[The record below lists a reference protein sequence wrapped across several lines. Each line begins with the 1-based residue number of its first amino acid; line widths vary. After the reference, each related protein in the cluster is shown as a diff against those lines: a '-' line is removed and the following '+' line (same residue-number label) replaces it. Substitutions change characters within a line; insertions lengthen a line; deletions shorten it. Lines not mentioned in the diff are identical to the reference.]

1 MEIKKLIKLQNAIIR
16 AHQKIKDVQNDAD
29 NQTREIKREFN
40 KEFNGLNKA
49 LEQLNKELN
58 NFTKKEDSNKELERI
73 KNRINELNTTIDDK
87 ISKIQL
93 KHGKDG
99 IDGKNGKDGIN
110 GRDGK
115 DGING
120 KDGKNGKDGSD
131 GLSAYEIALKQGY
144 KGTEKE
150 WIDHITNNG
159 GKDYSGQIAAMNQRI
174 NELVNGGGGEIPE
187 TLYAL
192 GADYAEFF
200 EWEDGNPNK
209 EDRTSLFV
217 SIVYGTRK
225 IKKAM
230 EGEDILGITSIDAS
244 VIGNAGY
251 KDDSRYSAVGM
262 TGVMRVKDNGE
273 SKVGDYVIPGDDGI
287 AIPSTNDVGYKVTAR
302 YSDNLIEVLMAHDAE
317 VLNRLKTEIENI
329 EGADLSNYY
338 NKDEIN
344 GLANELVGM
353 IPEIVPLEEFNPETQ
368 YNDNQITN
376 ANALG
381 YLVNEF
387 STAFDDTYQYIDEVR
402 EEANG
407 KIFDVQYTLNPQNMT
422 ITYVSHYS
430 EDIIQAYDEGKKVTF
445 RGYVA
450 GLNVYVNSELQLVDG
465 QYVFTYPL
473 LKVNLGYGEKNYFF
487 KIQIASS
494 STSVEMNEIGEGSGT
509 DDNIF
514 LVEYNLDLTKKQITY
529 VSKTQQEIVNA
540 YNEGKKVMFRGT
552 VTGSSTI
559 LVSELNSVDSGL
571 PYTYPFMR
579 TDLGEGIYNYFFRI
593 SIYRDSGSI
602 EPYALVDINKL
613 NQTVET
619 LNNSIANVAMSRPTT
634 DVVQNMVNYFVNEAF
649 RGYQNRLLPETA
661 DEGAMLKY
669 TNGGWVATSEINAED
684 EIITVNYQ
692 LNPQTMQIVDISHY
706 STDIRE
712 AYNNNKKVTFRGY
725 ILGLNVYVNSELEMV
740 DGNFVYTYPL
750 LRVDL
755 GMGMMNYLFRVEIK
769 SNTTNVSV
777 HTLAE
782 TTGDQPENITIR
794 TIEQLNVSN
803 FEQKTVKEVEG

>member
-1 MEIKKLIKLQNAIIR
+1 MDIKKLIKLQNAIIR
-16 AHQKIKDVQNDAD
+16 AHQKIKDVQNNNNLQAK
-29 NQTREIKREFN
+29 EIKDEFKREFS
-40 KEFNGLNKA
+40 GLNKV
-49 LEQLNKELN
+49 LEQLSKELN
-58 NFTKKEDSNKELERI
+58 SFTKKEELSKQNEELERL
-73 KNRINELNTTIDDK
+73 KDTLSEVNKSIDDK

-99 IDGKNGKDGIN
+99 VNGIDGKDGYTPIKGKDYFDGVN

-115 DGING
+115 DGTN
-120 KDGKNGKDGSD
+120 
-131 GLSAYEIALKQGY
+131 GLSAYEIAVKQGY

-150 WIDHITNNG
+150 WINHITNNG

-174 NELVNGGGGEIPE
+174 NDIANGDGEIPE

-192 GADYAEFF
+192 GADYAEYF
-200 EWEDGNPNK
+200 EWEDGNPDK

-287 AIPSTNDVGYKVTAR
+287 AIPSTNGVGYKVTAR

-317 VLNRLKTEIENI
+317 VLSRIKTEIENI

-344 GLANELVGM
+344 ALANDLVAM
-353 IPEIVPLEEFNPETQ
+353 VPEIVPLEEFNPETQ

-381 YLVNEF
+381 YLVQEF

-407 KIFDVQYTLNPQNMT
+407 KIFVVNYNLNPQNMT
-422 ITYVSHYS
+422 ITYISHYS
-430 EDIIQAYDEGKKVTF
+430 EDIIQAFNDGKKVTF
-445 RGYVA
+445 RGYVL

-473 LKVNLGYGEKNYFF
+473 LKVNLGAGEKNYFF

-514 LVEYNLDLTKKQITY
+514 LVEYNVDLANKRVTS
-529 VSKTQQEIVNA
+529 VSKTQQEIINA
-540 YNEGKKVMFRGT
+540 HNEGKKVMFRGT
-552 VTGSSTI
+552 VNNANAI
-559 LVSELNSVDSGL
+559 LCSELNTIDSGM
-571 PYTYPFMR
+571 PYTYPFLR

-593 SIYRDSGSI
+593 SVYREYGNI
-602 EPYALVDINKL
+602 EPYALVDTLKL

-619 LNNSIANVAMSRPTT
+619 INNSMSNLAMSRPDTNT
-634 DVVQNMVNYFVNEAF
+634 VVNIVNYYVNEIMN
-649 RGYQNRLLPETA
+649 GYQNRLLPETA
-661 DEGAMLKY
+661 DEGTTIKY
-669 TNGGWVATSEINAED
+669 VDGQWT
-684 EIITVNYQ
+684 TVQDDTFIVDYQ
-692 LNPQTMQIVDISHY
+692 LNPQDMSVVSISHY
-706 STDIRE
+706 SNDIINAFNE
-712 AYNNNKKVTFRGY
+712 GKKVEFKGY
-725 ILGLNVYVNSELEMV
+725 VLGLNVYVNSQLEIV
-740 DGNFVYTYPL
+740 DGYYVATFPL

-755 GMGMMNYLFRVEIK
+755 GQGMMNYLFRLGVNTSSAVVEVRVLQDI
-769 SNTTNVSV
+769 
-777 HTLAE
+777 
-782 TTGDQPENITIR
+782 G
-794 TIEQLNVSN
+794 
-803 FEQKTVKEVEG
+803 